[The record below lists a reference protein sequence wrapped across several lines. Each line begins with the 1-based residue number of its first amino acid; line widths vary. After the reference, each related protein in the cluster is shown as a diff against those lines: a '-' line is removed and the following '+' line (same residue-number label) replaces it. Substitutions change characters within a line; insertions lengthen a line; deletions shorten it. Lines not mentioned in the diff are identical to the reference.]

1 MPRGSSR
8 RRSSVPAT
16 NGGLI
21 RDAAGTEL
29 LRRELPRGILAKVRE
44 VFSAAPVHPIFFR
57 DEQLYCLDR
66 TLPIRQFCDDEG
78 LRAHVIPDPEEFLR
92 LGAFMKGLF
101 IGHRRDLVV
110 LRADL
115 EGLLEGDARLVHTA
129 EHYLELLPVA
139 STKGA
144 ALAHLAAHL
153 GVSLDRVVAVGDH
166 DNDLEMVEIAGLG
179 VAMAHAPESVARSPT
194 VSRPRR
200 RTAGSS
206 TCSPRSCPSRSVRRL
221 LEHDGRIAG
230 PRTERRASMPRVR
243 EIEDDGG
250 DPILKEV
257 FTKEREIFGSLLNV
271 TKVYAHC
278 PPILKA
284 AKQLSASIE
293 RSGQLPAALLP
304 LVYLRVA
311 LINGCPF

>member
-1 MPRGSSR
+1 VGYELLVCDLDGTLIDHSLALEPALVAAFKRAAAAGLGITIATGRMPL
-8 RRSSVPAT
+8 SVDFYREALDIRLPVIYY

-21 RDAAGTEL
+21 RDAAGMEL
-29 LRRELPRGILAKVRE
+29 FRRELPRGILATVRE

-78 LRAHVIPDPEEFLR
+78 LRAHVVPDPEDFLG

-115 EGLLEGDARLVHTA
+115 EGLLGDDARLVHTA

-139 STKGA
+139 ATKGA

-166 DNDLEMVEIAGLG
+166 DNDLEMVEAAGLG
-179 VAMAHAPESVARSPT
+179 IAMAHAPEFVRAIADRVAPA
-194 VSRPRR
+194 P
-200 RTAGSS
+200 ADGGLL
-206 TCSPRSCPSRSVRRL
+206 RL
-221 LEHDGRIAG
+221 LAEVVPEYFGPSPSGGRR
-230 PRTERRASMPRVR
+230 P
-243 EIEDDGG
+243 
-250 DPILKEV
+250 
-257 FTKEREIFGSLLNV
+257 
-271 TKVYAHC
+271 
-278 PPILKA
+278 
-284 AKQLSASIE
+284 
-293 RSGQLPAALLP
+293 
-304 LVYLRVA
+304 
-311 LINGCPF
+311 

>member
-1 MPRGSSR
+1 MGYELLVCDLDGTLIDHSMALEPALVAAFKRAAAAGLGITIATGRMPL
-8 RRSSVPAT
+8 SVDFYREALDIRLPVIYY

-44 VFSAAPVHPIFFR
+44 AFSAAPVHPIFFR

-78 LRAHVIPDPEEFLR
+78 LRAHVIPDPEDFLR

-110 LRADL
+110 LRGDL
-115 EGLLEGDARLVHTA
+115 EGLLEDDARLVHTA

-166 DNDLEMVEIAGLG
+166 DNDLEMVEVAGLG
-179 VAMAHAPESVARSPT
+179 VAMAHAPESVRAVADRVAPA
-194 VSRPRR
+194 P
-200 RTAGSS
+200 ADGGLL
-206 TCSPRSCPSRSVRRL
+206 RL
-221 LEHDGRIAG
+221 LAEVLPESFG
-230 PRTERRASMPRVR
+230 PSPS
-243 EIEDDGG
+243 GG
-250 DPILKEV
+250 
-257 FTKEREIFGSLLNV
+257 
-271 TKVYAHC
+271 
-278 PPILKA
+278 
-284 AKQLSASIE
+284 
-293 RSGQLPAALLP
+293 
-304 LVYLRVA
+304 
-311 LINGCPF
+311 

>member
-1 MPRGSSR
+1 MHRARRVGYELLVCDLDGTLIDHSMALEPALVAAFKRAAAAGLGITIATGRMPL
-8 RRSSVPAT
+8 SVDVYREALDIRLPIIYY

-29 LRRELPRGILAKVRE
+29 LRRELPRGVFAKVRE

-78 LRAHVIPDPEEFLR
+78 LRAHVIPDPEDFLR

-101 IGHRRDLVV
+101 IGHQRDLVG

-115 EGLLEGDARLVHTA
+115 EGLLEDDARLVHTA

-153 GVSLDRVVAVGDH
+153 GVPLARVVAVGDH
-166 DNDLEMVEIAGLG
+166 DNDIEMVEVAGLG
-179 VAMAHAPESVARSPT
+179 VAMAHAPA
-194 VSRPRR
+194 
-200 RTAGSS
+200 
-206 TCSPRSCPSRSVRRL
+206 SVRAVADRVAPAPADGGLLRL
-221 LEHDGRIAG
+221 LAEILPESFG
-230 PRTERRASMPRVR
+230 ASPS
-243 EIEDDGG
+243 GG
-250 DPILKEV
+250 
-257 FTKEREIFGSLLNV
+257 
-271 TKVYAHC
+271 
-278 PPILKA
+278 
-284 AKQLSASIE
+284 
-293 RSGQLPAALLP
+293 
-304 LVYLRVA
+304 
-311 LINGCPF
+311 

>member
-1 MPRGSSR
+1 VGYELLVCDLDGTLIDHSMALEPALVAAFKRAAAAGLGITIATGRMPL
-8 RRSSVPAT
+8 SVDFYREALDIQLPVIYY

-21 RDAAGTEL
+21 RDAAGMEL
-29 LRRELPRGILAKVRE
+29 LRCELPRGILAKVRE

-78 LRAHVIPDPEEFLR
+78 LRAHVIPDPEDFLR

-115 EGLLEGDARLVHTA
+115 EGLLEDDARLVHTA

-153 GVSLDRVVAVGDH
+153 GVPLACVVAVGDH
-166 DNDLEMVEIAGLG
+166 DNDLEMVEAAGLG
-179 VAMAHAPESVARSPT
+179 VAMAHAPEAVRAVADRVAP
-194 VSRPRR
+194 
-200 RTAGSS
+200 AAADGGLL
-206 TCSPRSCPSRSVRRL
+206 RL
-221 LEHDGRIAG
+221 LAEILPESFG
-230 PRTERRASMPRVR
+230 PSPS
-243 EIEDDGG
+243 GG
-250 DPILKEV
+250 
-257 FTKEREIFGSLLNV
+257 
-271 TKVYAHC
+271 
-278 PPILKA
+278 
-284 AKQLSASIE
+284 
-293 RSGQLPAALLP
+293 
-304 LVYLRVA
+304 
-311 LINGCPF
+311 

>member
-1 MPRGSSR
+1 MGYELLVCDLDGTLIDHSLALEPALVAAFKRAAAAGLGITIATGRMPL
-8 RRSSVPAT
+8 SVDFYREALDIRLPVIYY

-101 IGHRRDLVV
+101 IGHRRDLGV
-110 LRADL
+110 LRGDL
-115 EGLLEGDARLVHTA
+115 EGVLGDGARLVHTA

-166 DNDLEMVEIAGLG
+166 DNDLEMVEVAGLG
-179 VAMAHAPESVARSPT
+179 VAMAHAPESVRAVADRVAPA
-194 VSRPRR
+194 P
-200 RTAGSS
+200 ADGGLL
-206 TCSPRSCPSRSVRRL
+206 RL
-221 LEHDGRIAG
+221 LAEVLPEAFGPSPVRSMTAASQVLEQRGEHPCHA
-230 PRTERRASMPRVR
+230 
-243 EIEDDGG
+243 
-250 DPILKEV
+250 
-257 FTKEREIFGSLLNV
+257 
-271 TKVYAHC
+271 
-278 PPILKA
+278 
-284 AKQLSASIE
+284 
-293 RSGQLPAALLP
+293 
-304 LVYLRVA
+304 
-311 LINGCPF
+311 

>member
-1 MPRGSSR
+1 MGYELLVCDLDGTLIDHSLTLDPALVAAFKRAAAAGLGITIATGRMPL
-8 RRSSVPAT
+8 SVDFYREALDIRLPVIYY

-21 RDAAGTEL
+21 RDAAGMEL

-78 LRAHVIPDPEEFLR
+78 LRAHVIPDPEDFLR

-115 EGLLEGDARLVHTA
+115 EGLLEDDARLVHTA

-153 GVSLDRVVAVGDH
+153 GVPLARVVAVGDH
-166 DNDLEMVEIAGLG
+166 DNDLEMVEAAGLG
-179 VAMAHAPESVARSPT
+179 VAMAHAPESVRAVADRVAPT
-194 VSRPRR
+194 P
-200 RTAGSS
+200 ADGGLL
-206 TCSPRSCPSRSVRRL
+206 RL
-221 LEHDGRIAG
+221 LAEVLPEAFG
-230 PRTERRASMPRVR
+230 PSP
-243 EIEDDGG
+243 
-250 DPILKEV
+250 
-257 FTKEREIFGSLLNV
+257 
-271 TKVYAHC
+271 
-278 PPILKA
+278 
-284 AKQLSASIE
+284 
-293 RSGQLPAALLP
+293 SGA
-304 LVYLRVA
+304 
-311 LINGCPF
+311 

>member
-1 MPRGSSR
+1 MGYELLVCDLDGTLIDHSMALEPALVAAFKRAAAGGLGITIATGRMPL
-8 RRSSVPAT
+8 SVDFYREALDIRLPVIYY

-78 LRAHVIPDPEEFLR
+78 LRAHVIPDPDEFLR

-101 IGHRRDLVV
+101 IGHRRDLGV

-115 EGLLEGDARLVHTA
+115 EGLLGDDARLVHTA

-153 GVSLDRVVAVGDH
+153 GVPLDSVMAVGDH
-166 DNDLEMVEIAGLG
+166 DNDLEMIEAAGLG
-179 VAMAHAPESVARSPT
+179 VAMAHAPESVRAVADRVAPA
-194 VSRPRR
+194 P
-200 RTAGSS
+200 ADGGLL
-206 TCSPRSCPSRSVRRL
+206 RL
-221 LEHDGRIAG
+221 LAEVLPEAFG
-230 PRTERRASMPRVR
+230 PSP
-243 EIEDDGG
+243 
-250 DPILKEV
+250 
-257 FTKEREIFGSLLNV
+257 
-271 TKVYAHC
+271 
-278 PPILKA
+278 
-284 AKQLSASIE
+284 
-293 RSGQLPAALLP
+293 SGA
-304 LVYLRVA
+304 
-311 LINGCPF
+311 

>member
-1 MPRGSSR
+1 MGYELLVCDLDGTLIDHSLALEPALVAAFKRAAAAGLGITIATGRMPL
-8 RRSSVPAT
+8 SVDFYREALDIRLPVIYY

-21 RDAAGTEL
+21 RDAAGMEL
-29 LRRELPRGILAKVRE
+29 LRRELPRGILANARE

-78 LRAHVIPDPEEFLR
+78 LRAHVIPDPEDFLR

-115 EGLLEGDARLVHTA
+115 EGLLGDDARLVHTA

-166 DNDLEMVEIAGLG
+166 DNDLEMVEAAGLG
-179 VAMAHAPESVARSPT
+179 VAMAHAPESVRAVADRVAPA
-194 VSRPRR
+194 P
-200 RTAGSS
+200 ADGGLL
-206 TCSPRSCPSRSVRRL
+206 RL
-221 LEHDGRIAG
+221 LGEVLPESFG
-230 PRTERRASMPRVR
+230 PLP
-243 EIEDDGG
+243 
-250 DPILKEV
+250 
-257 FTKEREIFGSLLNV
+257 
-271 TKVYAHC
+271 
-278 PPILKA
+278 
-284 AKQLSASIE
+284 
-293 RSGQLPAALLP
+293 SGA
-304 LVYLRVA
+304 
-311 LINGCPF
+311 

>member
-1 MPRGSSR
+1 MGYELLVCDLDGTLIDHSMALEPGLVAAFKRAAAAGLGITIATGRMPL
-8 RRSSVPAT
+8 SVDFYREALDIRLPVIYY

-44 VFSAAPVHPIFFR
+44 AFSAAPVHALFFR

-101 IGHRRDLVV
+101 IGHRRDLGV
-110 LRADL
+110 LRGDL
-115 EGLLEGDARLVHTA
+115 EGVLGDAARLVHTA

-153 GVSLDRVVAVGDH
+153 GVPLDRVVAVGDH
-166 DNDLEMVEIAGLG
+166 DNDLEMVEAAGLG
-179 VAMAHAPESVARSPT
+179 VAMAHAPESVRAVADRVAPA
-194 VSRPRR
+194 P
-200 RTAGSS
+200 ADGGLL
-206 TCSPRSCPSRSVRRL
+206 RL
-221 LEHDGRIAG
+221 LAEVLPEAFG
-230 PRTERRASMPRVR
+230 PSP
-243 EIEDDGG
+243 
-250 DPILKEV
+250 
-257 FTKEREIFGSLLNV
+257 
-271 TKVYAHC
+271 
-278 PPILKA
+278 
-284 AKQLSASIE
+284 
-293 RSGQLPAALLP
+293 SGA
-304 LVYLRVA
+304 
-311 LINGCPF
+311 

>member
-1 MPRGSSR
+1 MGYELLVCDLDGTLIDHSLALEPALVAAFKRAAAAGLGITIATGRMPL
-8 RRSSVPAT
+8 SVDFYREALDIRLPVIYY

-21 RDAAGTEL
+21 RDAAGMEL
-29 LRRELPRGILAKVRE
+29 LRRALPRGVLAKVRE
-44 VFSAAPVHPIFFR
+44 LFSAAPVHPIFFR

-115 EGLLEGDARLVHTA
+115 EGLLGDDARLVHTA

-153 GVSLDRVVAVGDH
+153 GVPLDRVVAVGDH
-166 DNDLEMVEIAGLG
+166 DNDLEMVEVAGLG
-179 VAMAHAPESVARSPT
+179 VAMAHAPESVRAVADRIAPA
-194 VSRPRR
+194 PPD
-200 RTAGSS
+200 GGLL
-206 TCSPRSCPSRSVRRL
+206 RL
-221 LEHDGRIAG
+221 LAEVLPESFG
-230 PRTERRASMPRVR
+230 PLP
-243 EIEDDGG
+243 
-250 DPILKEV
+250 
-257 FTKEREIFGSLLNV
+257 
-271 TKVYAHC
+271 
-278 PPILKA
+278 
-284 AKQLSASIE
+284 
-293 RSGQLPAALLP
+293 SGA
-304 LVYLRVA
+304 
-311 LINGCPF
+311 

>member
-1 MPRGSSR
+1 MGYELLVCDLDGTLIDHSMALEPALVAAFKRAGVAGLGITIATGRMPL
-8 RRSSVPAT
+8 SVDFYREALDIRLPVIYY

-21 RDAAGTEL
+21 RDAAGMEL
-29 LRRELPRGILAKVRE
+29 LRRELPRGILARVRE

-78 LRAHVIPDPEEFLR
+78 LRAHVIPDPEDFLR

-115 EGLLEGDARLVHTA
+115 EGLLGLDARLVHTA

-153 GVSLDRVVAVGDH
+153 GVPLARVVAVGDH
-166 DNDLEMVEIAGLG
+166 DNDLEMVEAAGLG
-179 VAMAHAPESVARSPT
+179 VAMAHAPESVRAVADRVAP
-194 VSRPRR
+194 VP
-200 RTAGSS
+200 ADGGLL
-206 TCSPRSCPSRSVRRL
+206 RL
-221 LEHDGRIAG
+221 LAEVLPESFG
-230 PRTERRASMPRVR
+230 PSP
-243 EIEDDGG
+243 
-250 DPILKEV
+250 
-257 FTKEREIFGSLLNV
+257 
-271 TKVYAHC
+271 
-278 PPILKA
+278 
-284 AKQLSASIE
+284 
-293 RSGQLPAALLP
+293 SGA
-304 LVYLRVA
+304 
-311 LINGCPF
+311 

>member
-1 MPRGSSR
+1 VGYELLVCDLDGTLIDHSMALEPALVAAFKRAAAAGLGITIATGRMPL
-8 RRSSVPAT
+8 SVDFYREALDIRLPVIYY

-66 TLPIRQFCDDEG
+66 TLPIRQFCEDEG

-101 IGHRRDLVV
+101 IGHRRDLGV

-129 EHYLELLPVA
+129 EHYLELLPVT

-166 DNDLEMVEIAGLG
+166 DNDLEMVEVAGLG
-179 VAMAHAPESVARSPT
+179 VAMAHAPESVRAVADRVAHAP
-194 VSRPRR
+194 
-200 RTAGSS
+200 ADGGLL
-206 TCSPRSCPSRSVRRL
+206 RL
-221 LEHDGRIAG
+221 LAEVLPGSFG
-230 PRTERRASMPRVR
+230 PSP
-243 EIEDDGG
+243 
-250 DPILKEV
+250 
-257 FTKEREIFGSLLNV
+257 
-271 TKVYAHC
+271 
-278 PPILKA
+278 
-284 AKQLSASIE
+284 
-293 RSGQLPAALLP
+293 SGA
-304 LVYLRVA
+304 
-311 LINGCPF
+311 

>member
-1 MPRGSSR
+1 VGYELLVCDLDGTLIDHSLTLEPALVAAFKRAAAAGLGITMATGRMPL
-8 RRSSVPAT
+8 SVDFYREALDIRLPVIYY

-21 RDAAGTEL
+21 RDAAGMEL

-44 VFSAAPVHPIFFR
+44 LFSAAPVHPIFFR

-115 EGLLEGDARLVHTA
+115 EGLLGDDARLVHTA

-153 GVSLDRVVAVGDH
+153 GVPLDRVVAVGDH
-166 DNDLEMVEIAGLG
+166 DNDLEMIEVAGLG
-179 VAMAHAPESVARSPT
+179 VAMAHAPESVRAAADRVAPA
-194 VSRPRR
+194 P
-200 RTAGSS
+200 ADGGLL
-206 TCSPRSCPSRSVRRL
+206 RL
-221 LEHDGRIAG
+221 LAEVLPESFG
-230 PRTERRASMPRVR
+230 PSP
-243 EIEDDGG
+243 
-250 DPILKEV
+250 
-257 FTKEREIFGSLLNV
+257 
-271 TKVYAHC
+271 
-278 PPILKA
+278 
-284 AKQLSASIE
+284 
-293 RSGQLPAALLP
+293 SGA
-304 LVYLRVA
+304 
-311 LINGCPF
+311 

>member
-1 MPRGSSR
+1 VGYELLVCDLDGTLIDHSLALEPALVAAFNRAAAAGLGITIATGRMPL
-8 RRSSVPAT
+8 SVDFYREALDIRLPVIYY

-21 RDAAGTEL
+21 RDAAGMEL
-29 LRRELPRGILAKVRE
+29 LRRELPRGVLAKVRE

-115 EGLLEGDARLVHTA
+115 EGLLGDDARLVHTA

-153 GVSLDRVVAVGDH
+153 GVPLDRVVAVGDH
-166 DNDLEMVEIAGLG
+166 DNDLEMVEVAGLG
-179 VAMAHAPESVARSPT
+179 VAMAHAPESVRAVADRIAPA
-194 VSRPRR
+194 P
-200 RTAGSS
+200 ADGGLL
-206 TCSPRSCPSRSVRRL
+206 RL
-221 LEHDGRIAG
+221 LAEVLPESFG
-230 PRTERRASMPRVR
+230 PLP
-243 EIEDDGG
+243 
-250 DPILKEV
+250 
-257 FTKEREIFGSLLNV
+257 
-271 TKVYAHC
+271 
-278 PPILKA
+278 
-284 AKQLSASIE
+284 
-293 RSGQLPAALLP
+293 SGA
-304 LVYLRVA
+304 
-311 LINGCPF
+311 

>member
-1 MPRGSSR
+1 LRLSQHPARRVGYELLVCDLDGTLIDHSLALEPALVAAFKAAAAAGLGITIATGRMPL
-8 RRSSVPAT
+8 SVDFYREALDIRLPVIYY

-21 RDAAGTEL
+21 RDAAGIEL

-78 LRAHVIPDPEEFLR
+78 LRAHVIPDPEDFFR
-92 LGAFMKGLF
+92 LGAFMKALF

-115 EGLLEGDARLVHTA
+115 EGLLGDDARLVHTA

-153 GVSLDRVVAVGDH
+153 GVPLDRVVAVGDH
-166 DNDLEMVEIAGLG
+166 DNDLEMVEVAGLG
-179 VAMAHAPESVARSPT
+179 VAMAHAPESVRAVADRVAPA
-194 VSRPRR
+194 P
-200 RTAGSS
+200 ADGGLL
-206 TCSPRSCPSRSVRRL
+206 RL
-221 LEHDGRIAG
+221 LAEVLPESFG
-230 PRTERRASMPRVR
+230 PSP
-243 EIEDDGG
+243 
-250 DPILKEV
+250 
-257 FTKEREIFGSLLNV
+257 
-271 TKVYAHC
+271 
-278 PPILKA
+278 
-284 AKQLSASIE
+284 
-293 RSGQLPAALLP
+293 SGA
-304 LVYLRVA
+304 
-311 LINGCPF
+311 

>member
-1 MPRGSSR
+1 VGYELLVCDLDGTLIDHSLALDPALVAAFKRAATAGLGITIATGRMPL
-8 RRSSVPAT
+8 SVDFYREALDIRLPVIYY

-78 LRAHVIPDPEEFLR
+78 LRAHVIPDPEDFLR

-101 IGHRRDLVV
+101 IGHPRDLGV

-115 EGLLEGDARLVHTA
+115 EGLLGDDARLVHTA

-166 DNDLEMVEIAGLG
+166 DNDLEMVEVAGLG
-179 VAMAHAPESVARSPT
+179 VAMAHAPESVRAVADRVAPA
-194 VSRPRR
+194 P
-200 RTAGSS
+200 ADGGLL
-206 TCSPRSCPSRSVRRL
+206 RL
-221 LEHDGRIAG
+221 LAEVLPESFG
-230 PRTERRASMPRVR
+230 PSP
-243 EIEDDGG
+243 
-250 DPILKEV
+250 
-257 FTKEREIFGSLLNV
+257 
-271 TKVYAHC
+271 
-278 PPILKA
+278 
-284 AKQLSASIE
+284 
-293 RSGQLPAALLP
+293 SGA
-304 LVYLRVA
+304 
-311 LINGCPF
+311 

>member
-1 MPRGSSR
+1 VGYELLVCDLDGTLIDHSLALEPALVAAFKRAAAAGLGITIATGRMPL
-8 RRSSVPAT
+8 SVDFYREALDIQLPVIYY

-21 RDAAGTEL
+21 RDAAGMEL
-29 LRRELPRGILAKVRE
+29 LRRELPRGVLAKVRE

-115 EGLLEGDARLVHTA
+115 EGLLGDDARLVHTA

-153 GVSLDRVVAVGDH
+153 GVPLARVVAVGDH
-166 DNDLEMVEIAGLG
+166 DNDLEMVEAAGLG
-179 VAMAHAPESVARSPT
+179 VAMAHAPESVRAVADRVAPA
-194 VSRPRR
+194 P
-200 RTAGSS
+200 ADGGLL
-206 TCSPRSCPSRSVRRL
+206 RL
-221 LEHDGRIAG
+221 LAEILPESFG
-230 PRTERRASMPRVR
+230 PSP
-243 EIEDDGG
+243 
-250 DPILKEV
+250 
-257 FTKEREIFGSLLNV
+257 
-271 TKVYAHC
+271 
-278 PPILKA
+278 
-284 AKQLSASIE
+284 
-293 RSGQLPAALLP
+293 SGA
-304 LVYLRVA
+304 
-311 LINGCPF
+311 

>member
-1 MPRGSSR
+1 VGYELLVCDLDGTLIDHSLALEPALVAAFKRAAAAGLGITIATGRMPL
-8 RRSSVPAT
+8 SVDFYREALDIRLPVIYY

-21 RDAAGTEL
+21 RDAAGMEL
-29 LRRELPRGILAKVRE
+29 LRRELPRGVLAKVRE
-44 VFSAAPVHPIFFR
+44 LFSAAPVHPIFFR

-115 EGLLEGDARLVHTA
+115 EGLLGDDARLVHTA

-153 GVSLDRVVAVGDH
+153 GVPLDRVVAVGDH
-166 DNDLEMVEIAGLG
+166 DNDLEMVEVAGLG
-179 VAMAHAPESVARSPT
+179 VAMAHAPESVRAAADRVAPA
-194 VSRPRR
+194 P
-200 RTAGSS
+200 ADGGLL
-206 TCSPRSCPSRSVRRL
+206 RL
-221 LEHDGRIAG
+221 LAEVLPESFG
-230 PRTERRASMPRVR
+230 PSP
-243 EIEDDGG
+243 
-250 DPILKEV
+250 
-257 FTKEREIFGSLLNV
+257 
-271 TKVYAHC
+271 
-278 PPILKA
+278 
-284 AKQLSASIE
+284 
-293 RSGQLPAALLP
+293 SGA
-304 LVYLRVA
+304 
-311 LINGCPF
+311 

>member
-1 MPRGSSR
+1 VGYELLVCDLDGTLIDHSMALEPALVAAFKRAAAAGLGITIATGRMPL
-8 RRSSVPAT
+8 SVDFYREALDVRLPIIYY

-21 RDAAGTEL
+21 RDTAGMEL
-29 LRRELPRGILAKVRE
+29 LRCELPRGILARVRE

-78 LRAHVIPDPEEFLR
+78 LRAHVIPDPEDFFR

-115 EGLLEGDARLVHTA
+115 EGLLGDDARLVHTA

-153 GVSLDRVVAVGDH
+153 GVPLARVVAVGDH
-166 DNDLEMVEIAGLG
+166 DNDIEMVEVAGLG
-179 VAMAHAPESVARSPT
+179 VAMAHAPA
-194 VSRPRR
+194 
-200 RTAGSS
+200 
-206 TCSPRSCPSRSVRRL
+206 SVRAVADRVAPAPADGGLLRL
-221 LEHDGRIAG
+221 LAEILPESFG
-230 PRTERRASMPRVR
+230 ASPS
-243 EIEDDGG
+243 GG
-250 DPILKEV
+250 
-257 FTKEREIFGSLLNV
+257 
-271 TKVYAHC
+271 
-278 PPILKA
+278 
-284 AKQLSASIE
+284 
-293 RSGQLPAALLP
+293 
-304 LVYLRVA
+304 
-311 LINGCPF
+311 

>member
-1 MPRGSSR
+1 
-8 RRSSVPAT
+8 
-16 NGGLI
+16 
-21 RDAAGTEL
+21 
-29 LRRELPRGILAKVRE
+29 
-44 VFSAAPVHPIFFR
+44 
-57 DEQLYCLDR
+57 
-66 TLPIRQFCDDEG
+66 
-78 LRAHVIPDPEEFLR
+78 VIPDPEDFLR

-115 EGLLEGDARLVHTA
+115 EGLLGDDARLVHTA

-153 GVSLDRVVAVGDH
+153 GVPLDRVVAVGDH
-166 DNDLEMVEIAGLG
+166 DNDLEMVEVAGLG
-179 VAMAHAPESVARSPT
+179 VAMAHAPESVRAVADRVAPA
-194 VSRPRR
+194 P
-200 RTAGSS
+200 ADGGLL
-206 TCSPRSCPSRSVRRL
+206 RL
-221 LEHDGRIAG
+221 LAEVLPESFGPRLQEHDGVIDHRQIG
-230 PRTERRASMPRVR
+230 GASMPRVR

-257 FTKEREIFGSLLNV
+257 FAKEREIFGSLLNV

-278 PPILKA
+278 PADPEGGQA
-284 AKQLSASIE
+284 ALRLHRE
-293 RSGQLPAALLP
+293 VGQLPAALLP

>member
-1 MPRGSSR
+1 MGYELLVCDLDGTLIDHSMALEPALVAAFKRAAAAGLGITIATGRMPL
-8 RRSSVPAT
+8 SVDFYREALDIRLPVIYY

-29 LRRELPRGILAKVRE
+29 LRRELPRGVLAKVRE

-101 IGHRRDLVV
+101 IGHRRDLAV

-115 EGLLEGDARLVHTA
+115 EGLLGDDARLVHTA

-153 GVSLDRVVAVGDH
+153 GVPLDRVVAVGDH
-166 DNDLEMVEIAGLG
+166 DNDLEMVEAAGLG
-179 VAMAHAPESVARSPT
+179 VAMAHAPESVRAVADRVAPA
-194 VSRPRR
+194 P
-200 RTAGSS
+200 ADGGLL
-206 TCSPRSCPSRSVRRL
+206 RL
-221 LEHDGRIAG
+221 LAEVLPESFG
-230 PRTERRASMPRVR
+230 PSP
-243 EIEDDGG
+243 
-250 DPILKEV
+250 
-257 FTKEREIFGSLLNV
+257 
-271 TKVYAHC
+271 
-278 PPILKA
+278 
-284 AKQLSASIE
+284 
-293 RSGQLPAALLP
+293 SGA
-304 LVYLRVA
+304 
-311 LINGCPF
+311 

>member
-1 MPRGSSR
+1 MGYELLVCDLDGTLIDHSLALEPALVAAFKRAAAAGLGITIATGRMPL
-8 RRSSVPAT
+8 SVDFYREALDIRLPVIYY

-101 IGHRRDLVV
+101 IGHRRDLGV
-110 LRADL
+110 LRGDL
-115 EGLLEGDARLVHTA
+115 EGVLGDDARLVHTA

-166 DNDLEMVEIAGLG
+166 DNDLEMVEAAGLG
-179 VAMAHAPESVARSPT
+179 VAMAHAPESVRAVADRVAP
-194 VSRPRR
+194 
-200 RTAGSS
+200 AAADGGLL
-206 TCSPRSCPSRSVRRL
+206 RL
-221 LEHDGRIAG
+221 LAEVLPEAFG
-230 PRTERRASMPRVR
+230 PSP
-243 EIEDDGG
+243 
-250 DPILKEV
+250 
-257 FTKEREIFGSLLNV
+257 
-271 TKVYAHC
+271 
-278 PPILKA
+278 
-284 AKQLSASIE
+284 
-293 RSGQLPAALLP
+293 SGA
-304 LVYLRVA
+304 
-311 LINGCPF
+311 